1 MWLLLDAPKR
11 FLNFR
16 SGVEI
21 WDPPLTPG
29 WGPRGQKM
37 VKIFFFQ
44 IDFFSAESCTLMSI
58 SSLTTIF
65 YDVLAFFH
73 EKIEF
78 SAEVVYLA
86 ILLIICK
93 KMHTEVPVL
102 QDVEGQNRWHPP
114 KRLGRI
120 GWNFWW
126 KPLRRILSG
135 APRRF
140 LICCPWAEI
149 WGWAWVPPGGQKWAK
164 FFFQFF
170 DFFRWIQ
177 LI

>member
-1 MWLLLDAPKR
+1 MGPTPSPRMGPSGPK
-11 FLNFR
+11 N
-16 SGVEI
+16 
-21 WDPPLTPG
+21 
-29 WGPRGQKM
+29 GQ
-37 VKIFFFQ
+37 KIFFQMF
-44 IDFFSAESCTLMSI
+44 FFSAESCTLMSI

-114 KRLGRI
+114 STAQTPRSNWMKFLVEAPQENTFRGTEAIFDLLPLGRDL
-120 GWNFWW
+120 GVG
-126 KPLRRILSG
+126 SG
-135 APRRF
+135 TPRG
-140 LICCPWAEI
+140 PKM
-149 WGWAWVPPGGQKWAK
+149 GKK
-164 FFFQFF
+164 FFPIFRFF
-170 DFFRWIQ
+170 SVDSANIRS
-177 LI
+177 

>member
-1 MWLLLDAPKR
+1 
-11 FLNFR
+11 
-16 SGVEI
+16 
-21 WDPPLTPG
+21 
-29 WGPRGQKM
+29 
-37 VKIFFFQ
+37 
-44 IDFFSAESCTLMSI
+44 MSI

-114 KRLGRI
+114 LQPKRLGRI
-120 GWNFWW
+120 G
-126 KPLRRILSG
+126 
-135 APRRF
+135 
-140 LICCPWAEI
+140 
-149 WGWAWVPPGGQKWAK
+149 
-164 FFFQFF
+164 
-170 DFFRWIQ
+170 
-177 LI
+177 